1 MIMDDLENVFDDDLG
16 LDDTPEIEVTPPIT
30 QDDFFDTSSE
40 PFDEESSSII
50 DEFLSLNGISNGIIK
65 YTDEDNT
72 EKEVSFYELSKN
84 EQLEILKSF
93 AESPA
98 EAPAT
103 EPVKDKFLEYLE
115 TNNLTVDDFLAQY
128 RESIINEISSQYEQN
143 YEIDAYDDQELYLLD
158 LKTKFEL
165 TDEELTEEL
174 EKELKNPT
182 MFKKKVDSLRS
193 EYKKLE
199 DQYKETQQV
208 ELANKRQ
215 QEYEEFADTI
225 VDIAYKNSEFYGIE
239 LEDNEKNEVLSFLLD
254 LDDSGVS
261 NFYKELSKP
270 EKLYE
275 VAWFVKYG
283 KEAFDALRNAYESE
297 IAKIKKDSKG
307 AVVIKSTPKNKNNN
321 IHDLF

>member
-1 MIMDDLENVFDDDLG
+1 MIMSDLENVFDDDLG
-16 LDDTPEIEVTPPIT
+16 LDDVPEIEIT
-30 QDDFFDTSSE
+30 IPVVQDDFFSTSSE
-40 PFDEESSSII
+40 EFDEENSSIV

-72 EKEVSFYELSKN
+72 EKEVSFYELSKG

-93 AESPA
+93 AEPPA
-98 EAPAT
+98 EVPAN

-128 RESIINEISSQYEQN
+128 RENIINEISSQYEQN

-182 MFKKKVDSLRS
+182 IFQKKVDSLRS

-199 DQYKETQQV
+199 DQYKETQQA
-208 ELANKRQ
+208 ELANKKQ
-215 QEYEEFADTI
+215 QEYEQFADTI

-307 AVVIKSTPKNKNNN
+307 AVVIKNTPKNKNNN

>member
-16 LDDTPEIEVTPPIT
+16 LDDAPEVEVISSVA
-30 QDDFFDTSSE
+30 QDDFFSTSSE

-50 DEFLSLNGISNGIIK
+50 DEFLSLNGISNGVIK

-93 AESPA
+93 AEPPV
-98 EAPAT
+98 EAPAAA
-103 EPVKDKFLEYLE
+103 PVQDEFLEYLK

-128 RESIINEISSQYEQN
+128 RENIVNEISSQYEQN

-199 DQYKETQQV
+199 DQYKETQQA
-208 ELANKRQ
+208 EFANKRQ
-215 QEYEEFADTI
+215 QEYEQFADTI
-225 VDIAYKNSEFYGIE
+225 VDVAYKNPEFYGIE

-307 AVVIKSTPKNKNNN
+307 AVVIKNTPKNKNN